1 MWTKVENRD
10 WSKRYNPMNIE
21 ELNEM
26 APKINWAAYLETTQI
41 PVDSRFLVS
50 QISFYEGADNIIADT
65 PLDTW
70 KDYIGLQTISAFAP
84 GIAYLAYKM
93 SLDGTEAPA
102 SDVWTGDQRFFLGW
116 AQVWRSKTRD
126 EEIKRLLTVDPH
138 SPPKFRANGAA
149 VNVPAFYEAFDV
161 KEGDGMYLAPE
172 ERVKIW

>member
-50 QISFYEGADNIIADT
+50 QISFYEGADKIIADT

-84 GIAYLAYKM
+84 V
-93 SLDGTEAPA
+93 
-102 SDVWTGDQRFFLGW
+102 DV
-116 AQVWRSKTRD
+116 
-126 EEIKRLLTVDPH
+126 
-138 SPPKFRANGAA
+138 
-149 VNVPAFYEAFDV
+149 
-161 KEGDGMYLAPE
+161 
-172 ERVKIW
+172 